1 MQKKTEVSEV
11 SRLDTSV
18 LLKTYLELE
27 KTMLYLDEMK
37 NEKYGELLRE
47 VMDVLWWDLSE
58 KEREFLNNQEWE
70 MGSNDKT

>member
-1 MQKKTEVSEV
+1 M

>member
-1 MQKKTEVSEV
+1 V